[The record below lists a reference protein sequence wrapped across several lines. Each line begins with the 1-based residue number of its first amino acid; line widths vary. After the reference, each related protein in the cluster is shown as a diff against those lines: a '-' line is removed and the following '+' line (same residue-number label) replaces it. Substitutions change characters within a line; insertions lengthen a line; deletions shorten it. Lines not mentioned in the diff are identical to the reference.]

1 MTVKR
6 VKPKDLPQDII
17 FQMNCLFKTT
27 LDDFVIMV
35 NNKQEIVYVN
45 ESTPQSDVDDF
56 MKYITFEGRYVND
69 YKAGLG
75 KMLDAIYN
83 KYGSNVYSILLDAY
97 DYRKK
102 KEREQKAKETAKAIL
117 PLIRKEVKKKRPAV
131 RYDERLMYEIWSAGY
146 GLKEKTPENITNFG
160 SVYVFY
166 LGYLMGAGK
175 LDSGTDEKMKYITD
189 TERMMRQIKD
199 VEALKKIYTTAKT
212 LLDIRREKGGTE

>member
-17 FQMNCLFKTT
+17 FQMNYLFKTT
-27 LDDFVIMV
+27 LDEFVIMV

-45 ESTPQSDVDDF
+45 EYIPQNDVDDF
-56 MKYITFEGRYVND
+56 MKYITFEGAYVND
-69 YKAGLG
+69 EKAGLG

-83 KYGSNVYSILLDAY
+83 KYGSNVYSVLLDAY

-102 KEREQKAKETAKAIL
+102 KEKERQTKEAAKVIL
-117 PLIRKEVKKKRPAV
+117 PLIRKEVKKKRQVV
-131 RYDERLMYEIWSAGY
+131 RYDERLISEIWSAGY
-146 GLKEKTPENITNFG
+146 GLKEKTPENMTNFG

-175 LDSGTDEKMKYITD
+175 LDNGTDEKMKYITE

-199 VEALKKIYTTAKT
+199 VEALKKIYTVAKT
-212 LLDIRREKGGTE
+212 LLDIWREKGGAK

>member
-6 VKPKDLPQDII
+6 VKPKDLPQNII
-17 FQMNCLFKTT
+17 FQMNYLFKTT
-27 LDDFVIMV
+27 LDEFVIMV

-45 ESTPQSDVDDF
+45 ESIPQSDVDDF
-56 MKYITFEGRYVND
+56 MKYITFEGCYVND

-83 KYGSNVYSILLDAY
+83 KYGSNVYSVLLDAY

-102 KEREQKAKETAKAIL
+102 KEKEQQTKETAKAIL
-117 PLIRKEVKKKRPAV
+117 PLIRKEVKKKRSAV
-131 RYDERLMYEIWSAGY
+131 RYDERLISEIWSAGY

-175 LDSGTDEKMKYITD
+175 LDNGTDEKMRYITE
-189 TERMMRQIKD
+189 TERVMRQIRD
-199 VEALKKIYTTAKT
+199 VEALKKIYSVAKT
-212 LLDIRREKGGTE
+212 LLDMRREKGGAE